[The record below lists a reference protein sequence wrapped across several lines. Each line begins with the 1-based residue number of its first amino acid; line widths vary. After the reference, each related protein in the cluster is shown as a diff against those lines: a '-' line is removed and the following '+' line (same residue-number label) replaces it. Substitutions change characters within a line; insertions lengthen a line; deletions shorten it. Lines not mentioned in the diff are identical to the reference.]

1 MSFLSDNVIPG
12 NHGKIFGTNAQKQE
26 DLDKIFNAIK
36 SIKGVKDVII
46 SPQKFPKEFTIHTSA
61 MVEIKTIED
70 EVKRF
75 GFHAIP
81 KGLFQL

>member
-1 MSFLSDNVIPG
+1 MNLLSDNVIPG
-12 NHGKIFGTNAQKQE
+12 NHGKIFSTDAKSQE
-26 DLDKIFNAIK
+26 DLDKIFKVLKLIN
-36 SIKGVKDVII
+36 GVKDVIL
-46 SPQKFPKEFTIHTSA
+46 SAEKFPKEFTIHTSK

-70 EVKRF
+70 KVKRL